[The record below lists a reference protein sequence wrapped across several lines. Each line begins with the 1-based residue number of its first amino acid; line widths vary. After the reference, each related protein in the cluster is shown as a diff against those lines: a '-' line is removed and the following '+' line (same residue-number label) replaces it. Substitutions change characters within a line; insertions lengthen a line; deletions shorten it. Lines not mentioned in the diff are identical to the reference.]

1 MKIPREGLREELFHA
16 LVEELAANGHVHL
29 IKGVLQD
36 VVRVELVDRAQ
47 LLGYIFA
54 CKARN
59 REEFH
64 LREGLD
70 AVDPELVGVHHGDV
84 GGPKKA

>member
-1 MKIPREGLREELFHA
+1 MCS
-16 LVEELAANGHVHL
+16 
-29 IKGVLQD
+29 Q
-36 VVRVELVDRAQ
+36 VR
-47 LLGYIFA
+47 
-54 CKARN
+54 KHPWRN
-59 REEFH
+59 RGDREEFH